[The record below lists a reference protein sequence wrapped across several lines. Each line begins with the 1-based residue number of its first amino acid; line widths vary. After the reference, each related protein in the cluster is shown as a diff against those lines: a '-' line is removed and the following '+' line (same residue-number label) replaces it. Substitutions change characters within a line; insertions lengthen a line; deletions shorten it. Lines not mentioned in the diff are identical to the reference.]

1 MKHARRSARTKA
13 NGNHSSSALPIAPT
27 RGRFDRGRFDVD
39 SFVGLACV
47 LLLPIALWFA

>member
-13 NGNHSSSALPIAPT
+13 NGNRSRSALPIAPT
-27 RGRFDRGRFDVD
+27 RGRFDVD

-47 LLLPIALWFA
+47 VLLPIALWFA